1 MLLPVVLEIVV
12 CADFT
17 TFLASLFFLNSS
29 FPCEACDRH
38 FVRVRLRLRSHFWHI
53 WAPLWGLSSMFL
65 SFVSPEIVY
74 LQFVT
79 CRLEFVF

>member
-17 TFLASLFFLNSS
+17 TFLASLYSFSIVLFL
-29 FPCEACDRH
+29 ACDRH
-38 FVRVRLRLRSHFWHI
+38 FVRVRLCLRSHFLHI
-53 WAPLWGLSSMFL
+53 WAPLWGLSYIFL
-65 SFVSPEIVY
+65 SFVSPEIDY

-79 CRLEFVF
+79 CRLEFLL